1 MDNDVVNLPPRHVW
15 IVGFLSLMWNGFGA
29 YDYVMT
35 NIRDAEYLKQFP
47 PEMIP
52 VIDAFPVWVMAAWA
66 LGVWG
71 ALAGS
76 LLLLL
81 RSRLA
86 VHAFAVS
93 LAGLAASQAWQ
104 ASIELPAAMK
114 TPAMLAMSAVIWA
127 GAIGFLV
134 YAMRMRRSGTLR

>member
-1 MDNDVVNLPPRHVW
+1 MEPDVVNLPPRHLW

-29 YDYVMT
+29 WDYAMT
-35 NIRDAEYLKQFP
+35 NIRDPGYLAQFP
-47 PEMIP
+47 PEMMQ
-52 VIDAFPVWVMAAWA
+52 VIDAYPAWAIATWA

-81 RSRLA
+81 RSRFA
-86 VHAFAVS
+86 VPAFALS
-93 LAGLAASQAWQ
+93 LAGLAASQGYQ
-104 ASIELPAAMK
+104 ATIDMPASL
-114 TPAMLAMSAVIWA
+114 TSPAMTAMTAMIWA

-134 YAMRMRRSGTLR
+134 YAMRMRRAGALR